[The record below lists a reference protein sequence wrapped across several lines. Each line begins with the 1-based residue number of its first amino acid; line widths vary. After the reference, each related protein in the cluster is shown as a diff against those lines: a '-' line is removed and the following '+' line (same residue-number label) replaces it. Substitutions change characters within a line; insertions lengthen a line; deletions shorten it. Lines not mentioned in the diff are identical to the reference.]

1 MMISFHKKYV
11 FKQLKNCFSYSFWTG
26 IIKCILA
33 PFFDMICKII
43 WTVIYMYVKMV
54 PELYISCCWIW
65 RKIDEFFIFL
75 KKLQEMS
82 QLSKLSLRGTRHE
95 RCCFVLYTTKI
106 SVWYDVIFFQ
116 FTKKE
121 GIFRTISNMILHIQL
136 YIIIT

>member
-11 FKQLKNCFSYSFWTG
+11 FKQLKNSFSYSFWTG
-26 IIKCILA
+26 NITCMLA

-82 QLSKLSLRGTRHE
+82 QLSKVLEARDMNDAVSFYIQPKYQYDMMLFFFNLR
-95 RCCFVLYTTKI
+95 
-106 SVWYDVIFFQ
+106 
-116 FTKKE
+116 KKKAYF
-121 GIFRTISNMILHIQL
+121 GPYRIWSFIYNCTS
-136 YIIIT
+136 